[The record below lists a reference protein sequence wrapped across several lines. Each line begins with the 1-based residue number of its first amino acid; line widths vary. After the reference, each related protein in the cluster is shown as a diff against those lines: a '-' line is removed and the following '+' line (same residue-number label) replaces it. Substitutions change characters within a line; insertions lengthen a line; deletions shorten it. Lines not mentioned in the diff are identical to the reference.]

1 MSDFS
6 LPTYAWGS
14 ISAAE
19 RDRLMLRAATG
30 RKMFDPELRAGVL
43 EIVEDV
49 RENGDAALIRALAK
63 FDGQDL
69 DPGQLKVT
77 EEEVERARS
86 LVDDDLADAIRQAI
100 GRLRRFNEQLVAAT
114 AHTWKAEVEPGIVLG
129 ERFGP
134 IASAGLSIPGGKGSF
149 PSVLIQLGAPVTVA
163 GVPEVVVC
171 VPPLSDGSIDPAVIT
186 VAAEL
191 GIANLFRC
199 NGPAGVAAMAF
210 GTETIPQAVK
220 VVGPGSPPV
229 AAAQIECQRF
239 GTVTQ
244 MLLGPSESIVIA
256 DSSVPARLIAA
267 DLMVEAEH
275 GPDSTALLV
284 AWEADL
290 IDAVERELQEQ
301 LERLPEPRRGYAAKA
316 IGENGGA
323 VLVGDE
329 DEAAAV
335 ANEFAAEHMQLDV
348 DPPRVENLLAKI
360 DYAGEILIGQDAP
373 IPTANYMLGV
383 PAALPTARFAR
394 VSSGITVDAF
404 LKRTSTAEVSPE
416 ALSRLVDPVIKLAE
430 HEGFPAHAAAL
441 KVRKGDP
448 PSKEDE

>member
-6 LPTYAWGS
+6 LPIHAWETL
-14 ISAAE
+14 SAAE
-19 RDRLMLRAATG
+19 RDRLMRRAATG

-43 EIVEDV
+43 DLVEDV
-49 RENGDAALIRALAK
+49 RENGDAALVRALAK
-63 FDGQDL
+63 FDGLDL
-69 DPGQLKVT
+69 EPGQLKLT
-77 EEEVERARS
+77 EEEVERARA
-86 LVDDDLADAIRQAI
+86 LVDEELAEAIRLAV
-100 GRLRRFNEQLVAAT
+100 GRLRRFNERLVEAT

-134 IASAGLSIPGGKGSF
+134 IASAGLSIPGGKGSY
-149 PSVLIQLGAPVTVA
+149 PSVLIQLGSPAKVA
-163 GVPEVVVC
+163 GVPEIVVC
-171 VPPLSDGSIDPAVIT
+171 VPPLKDGSIDPAVV
-186 VAAEL
+186 VAASEL
-191 GIANLFRC
+191 GITDVFRC

-210 GTETIPQAVK
+210 GTATIPQAVK
-220 VVGPGSPPV
+220 VLGPGSPPV

-256 DSSVPARLIAA
+256 DSTVSPRLIAA
-267 DLMVEAEH
+267 DLLVEAEH

-290 IDAVERELQEQ
+290 LAAVERELQAQIEA
-301 LERLPEPRRGYAAKA
+301 LPEPRRGYASKA

-323 VLVGDE
+323 VLARNE

-335 ANEFAAEHMQLDV
+335 ANAFSAEHMQLDV
-348 DPPRVENLLAKI
+348 DPARVESLLDKI
-360 DYAGEILIGQDAP
+360 IYAGEILIGEHTP

-394 VSSGITVDAF
+394 VTSGVTVDAF

-416 ALSRLVDPVIKLAE
+416 ALTRLVDPVIKLAE

-441 KVRKGDP
+441 EVRKGELH
-448 PSKEDE
+448 KEEQV